1 MCNMILL
8 IILLPKFAAIKLTIA
23 TRMTNI
29 NNSLTIIR
37 MTAMWHDFYIGL
49 VCQNCF
55 AHSVMVL
62 VELSM
67 MLSILQ
73 GSARFRLI
81 DF

>member
-8 IILLPKFAAIKLTIA
+8 IILQPKFATIKLTIA
-23 TRMTNI
+23 TRMANI
-29 NNSLTIIR
+29 KNSLTLTR
-37 MTAMWHDFYIGL
+37 MTAMWHHFYIGL

-62 VELSM
+62 VEHSM
-67 MLSILQ
+67 MLSISQ
-73 GSARFRLI
+73 GSARFQLI